1 MMTACYKTLGVRATN
16 LLVNKTIGSLFT
28 SGESIQSLITDIQEL
43 EKNNIHALA
52 GYAVEGLHRF
62 DDAKI
67 QEFYDF
73 LIAAIHAQTEGK
85 EDAHMALKITAFM
98 STDIL
103 TRMSRA
109 QQVYMNDI
117 LQYDKKESI
126 TFEDLK
132 NSLLERGIHF
142 EEEDIASLF
151 KSLKFSDNDGDTLS
165 KLEIYANAHLLKL
178 NKNSRTGL
186 LRRIAIECGTG
197 LNENDLKLFEQMSE
211 RINNVVKFAHER
223 NCSLYVDAEQ
233 TYMQAAIE
241 SFGQQLTQKF
251 NHGNKNT
258 IMNGYQCYLKRMP
271 EVIRNEALTAQ
282 KLGFNLSLK
291 LVRGAYLR
299 EEGEL
304 AKQFGTESPC
314 HDTLE
319 NTHESYNKC
328 LKIAIENTTS
338 TSKVLVATHNKDSIE
353 LAKSMILAQGINDYR
368 VVFA

>member
-1 MMTACYKTLGVRATN
+1 M
-16 LLVNKTIGSLFT
+16 
-28 SGESIQSLITDIQEL
+28 
-43 EKNNIHALA
+43 
-52 GYAVEGLHRF
+52 
-62 DDAKI
+62 
-67 QEFYDF
+67 
-73 LIAAIHAQTEGK
+73 
-85 EDAHMALKITAFM
+85 
-98 STDIL
+98 
-103 TRMSRA
+103 
-109 QQVYMNDI
+109 
-117 LQYDKKESI
+117 
-126 TFEDLK
+126 
-132 NSLLERGIHF
+132 
-142 EEEDIASLF
+142 
-151 KSLKFSDNDGDTLS
+151 S

-304 AKQFGTESPC
+304 AK
-314 HDTLE
+314 
-319 NTHESYNKC
+319 
-328 LKIAIENTTS
+328 
-338 TSKVLVATHNKDSIE
+338 
-353 LAKSMILAQGINDYR
+353 
-368 VVFA
+368 